1 MWYRNDLAKGAKEYV
16 LVDLKKGTRESA
28 FDQNKLAQALIE
40 NGLKGVQ
47 ADRLPIDRLQF
58 DLSANKA
65 FFRVKGKHFA
75 WNRKTHQ
82 LKESKAPEVDDPP
95 EEEKK
100 AFINNPQTSRLA
112 QYVMDKTDERA
123 RELHGVDDE

>member
-1 MWYRNDLAKGAKEYV
+1 MALDLAALEEEFEITHPKAS
-16 LVDLKKGTRESA
+16 VDDR
-28 FDQNKLAQALIE
+28 F
-40 NGLKGVQ
+40 KGVKFFTVP
-47 ADRLPIDRLQF
+47 LP
-58 DLSANKA
+58 SEAS
-65 FFRVKGKHFA
+65 FRIYENAKKRGGKVDASFISSTFT
-75 WNRKTHQ
+75 RI
-82 LKESKAPEVDDPP
+82 LKRWEGIERDGVEVPCT